1 VNADEEAAEQDLDL
15 RRSFLS
21 EIFHSL
27 SQPLTA
33 LHCSLELALRRD
45 HTLDELRA
53 SVQSALEDA
62 ERLRQ
67 RLLLLRALSDASDP
81 GDLSQPLELTE
92 LLRELQ
98 EEMLPLFE
106 SAGKRLELE
115 SDGGPILVRGNR
127 ARLMRALFC
136 FLEYL
141 FRYSPEGA
149 VFSIRACCGQGRQA
163 KIQIEAA
170 SCLPLAPSGDGAAY
184 SCEIEMA
191 RRSFRAAGG
200 EFASLSAA
208 AEHSIWEA
216 TLLGA

>member
-1 VNADEEAAEQDLDL
+1 MNADEEAAEQDLDL

-33 LHCSLELALRRD
+33 LHCSLDLALRRD

-81 GDLSQPLELTE
+81 GDLSQPVELTE
-92 LLRELQ
+92 MLRELQ

-106 SAGKRLELE
+106 SEGKRLELE
-115 SDGGPILVRGNR
+115 ADAGPIMVHGNR
-127 ARLMRALFC
+127 VRLLRALFY

-141 FRYSPEGA
+141 FRYLPEGA
-149 VFSIRACCGQGRQA
+149 MLSICGGLGEGRQA
-163 KIQIEAA
+163 KIRIETA

-208 AEHSIWEA
+208 AEYSIWEA

>member
-1 VNADEEAAEQDLDL
+1 VTADEEAAEQDLDL
-15 RRSFLS
+15 GRSFLS

-45 HTLDELRA
+45 HTLEELRA

-67 RLLLLRALSDASDP
+67 RLLLLRALNDASDP
-81 GDLSQPLELTE
+81 GDLSQPVDLTE
-92 LLRELQ
+92 MLGELQ

-115 SDGGPILVRGNR
+115 AGAGPMMVRGNR
-127 ARLMRALFC
+127 VRLLRALFY

-141 FRYSPEGA
+141 FRYSAEGA
-149 VFSIRACCGQGRQA
+149 VFSIRASLGEGRQA
-163 KIQIEAA
+163 KVRIEAA
-170 SCLPLAPSGDGAAY
+170 SCLPLAPSGGGAAY
-184 SCEIEMA
+184 SCEMEMG

-200 EFASLSAA
+200 EFALLSVSAENSVWEASLLSA
-208 AEHSIWEA
+208 
-216 TLLGA
+216 

>member
-1 VNADEEAAEQDLDL
+1 VIADDRTAEQDLDL

-33 LHCSLELALRRD
+33 LHCSLDLALRRD
-45 HTLDELRA
+45 NTLAELRA
-53 SVQSALEDA
+53 SIQSALQDA

-67 RLLLLRALSDASDP
+67 RLLLLRALGDADDP
-81 GDLSQPLELTE
+81 GDLSHPFELVE
-92 LLRELQ
+92 MLHELQ

-106 SAGKRLELE
+106 SARKHLELE
-115 SDGGPILVRGNR
+115 ADAGPVMVRGNR
-127 ARLMRALFC
+127 VRLLRALFY

-149 VFSIRACCGQGRQA
+149 TFSMRACLGEGRQA
-163 KIQIEAA
+163 KIQITAA
-170 SCLPLAPSGDGAAY
+170 SCLPLSPSGGSAAY
-184 SCEIEMA
+184 SCEMEMA

-200 EFASLSAA
+200 EFTLLSAS
-208 AEHSIWEA
+208 AEHSVWEA
-216 TLLGA
+216 TLLVA